1 MAKVRVRVRGRVRVR
16 AKALIVLI
24 SCRERRALLHHL
36 GAYDCLLNCCEGEAI
51 AKLTREVYL
60 NKYDAS
66 TIGVVEQI
74 HE

>member
-1 MAKVRVRVRGRVRVR
+1 MAKVS
-16 AKALIVLI
+16 IVLI

-36 GAYDCLLNCCEGEAI
+36 GAYDCLLNCCEGDAI

-66 TIGVVEQI
+66 TIQPVGVVEQI